1 MLLNSLMIP
10 ISLKVTLDVL
20 KYGYAR
26 LIEWD
31 LQLYDPDTDTPAQA
45 KSTQTTEDLGQ
56 IEYIFSDKTGT
67 LTENVMELHGCAL
80 WLNQEGDRLATFG
93 PESDELT
100 ELVRQPDATK
110 VGSCSHA
117 CPEDKPQPDQP
128 NFVFLANFFASVN
141 RARLGWGTCRRLA
154 VTHSPR
160 SFWKSSPSA
169 TRPCHTSNPAVQS
182 LSKPPVQTKRLS

>member
-67 LTENVMELHGCAL
+67 LTENVMEFHGCAL
-80 WLNQEGDRLATFG
+80 WLKQGEDRLALSG
-93 PESDELT
+93 PESQDLIELASRP
-100 ELVRQPDATK
+100 EAAK
-110 VGSCSHA
+110 V
-117 CPEDKPQPDQP
+117 E
-128 NFVFLANFFASVN
+128 
-141 RARLGWGTCRRLA
+141 RIR
-154 VTHSPR
+154 
-160 SFWKSSPSA
+160 
-169 TRPCHTSNPAVQS
+169 
-182 LSKPPVQTKRLS
+182 